1 MQVTLLIGMSDELA
15 TEDFC
20 TVIFDEFFFTALA
33 KENVVQQLGKLL
45 WHTHAKLPAA
55 RRETLMQALHHQPNL
70 RVCLIHL
77 QRYVSF
83 RHT

>member
-1 MQVTLLIGMSDELA
+1 MLFEMSSSQAASKLTDSDCAFCDPPQVTLLIGMSDELA

-55 RRETLMQALHHQPNL
+55 RRP
-70 RVCLIHL
+70 
-77 QRYVSF
+77 
-83 RHT
+83 